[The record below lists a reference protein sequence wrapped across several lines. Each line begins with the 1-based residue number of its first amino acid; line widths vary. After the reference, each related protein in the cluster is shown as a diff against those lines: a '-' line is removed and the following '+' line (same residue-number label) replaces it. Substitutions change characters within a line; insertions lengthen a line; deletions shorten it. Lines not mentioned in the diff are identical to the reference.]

1 MAGISILIARCPCCG
16 VEFVAEPKYYAISTH
31 KACGSKCS
39 AKMRHGA
46 KPICVAEVIER
57 KSVTL
62 DEKLKL
68 QAATDT
74 QRDAMK
80 AAGQAAKAAKA
91 NADLFQE
98 NTCEHC
104 KGTFKV
110 LKSVARAG
118 KGKYCSTRCHQ
129 DARRENIYMDAV
141 CSTCGNV
148 YKVRRSAATAG
159 RGKKY
164 CSNPCRSIIQQTI
177 FAPRPPDDPA
187 LTLEGKTCYNTLAGF
202 QSAVNAL
209 QERGYSFRTAGR
221 RMGKLKVES
230 DFYGLQ
236 WCKDSQKN
244 SMVFFFTTRKNVFTA
259 YASR

>member
-1 MAGISILIARCPCCG
+1 MISILIARCPCCG
-16 VEFVAEPKYYAISTH
+16 VEFVASPRYYSISVH
-31 KACGSKCS
+31 KTCGYKCS
-39 AKMRHGA
+39 AKMRHGVN
-46 KPICVAEVIER
+46 PICVAEVIAH

-80 AAGQAAKAAKA
+80 AAGREAAAKKA

-104 KGTFKV
+104 KGVFKV
-110 LKSVARAG
+110 LKSVVRAG

-129 DARRENIYMDAV
+129 DARRENIYMDAI

-187 LTLEGKTCYNTLAGF
+187 LTLEGKTSYTSLEGF
-202 QSAVNAL
+202 QSAVKAL
-209 QERGYSFRTAGR
+209 EERGYSFRTAGR

-236 WCKDSQKN
+236 WGKDSQKN
-244 SMVFFFTTRKNVFTA
+244 TWVYFFTTKQNVFTA

>member
-1 MAGISILIARCPCCG
+1 MGISILIARCPCCG
-16 VEFVAEPKYYAISTH
+16 VEFVAAPKYYAISVH
-31 KACGSKCS
+31 KTCGYKCS
-39 AKMRHGA
+39 AKIRHGV
-46 KPICVAEVIER
+46 KPICVAEVIVR

-62 DEKLKL
+62 DEKLRL
-68 QAATDT
+68 EAATDT
-74 QRDAMK
+74 QRDEMK
-80 AAGQAAKAAKA
+80 KAGQAKVNEA
-91 NADLFQE
+91 LFQQS
-98 NTCEHC
+98 TCEHC

-129 DARRENIYMDAV
+129 DARRENIYMDATCV
-141 CSTCGNV
+141 TCGAV
-148 YKVRRSAATAG
+148 YKVLRSAAATG

-187 LTLEGKTCYNTLAGF
+187 LTLEGKTFYNTLEGF

-221 RMGKLKVES
+221 RMGKLTIES

-236 WCKDSQKN
+236 WGKDSQKN
-244 SMVFFFTTRKNVFTA
+244 TMVFFFTTNPNIFKC